1 MSDTQEPKKKFKLH
15 DSYRRQEKERKK
27 QRRFSLMGKGWGKG
41 FVSEALFSKKMLHP
55 YFWLSWLGAGCFFL
69 LVVLLPYPV
78 QMFLGRLLGRLIGAL
93 MPSRRY
99 VLETNLKLAFPDM
112 GEDERRVMMK
122 RVLENSGVAVFETGI
137 AWFWSDRRLLKH
149 ASFDEK
155 EIAAARAL
163 AAQNRPTIVLTCHFV
178 HLEIMARLYALLIK
192 PGIGV
197 YRPSEHPVWEY
208 LQVKG
213 RLRDNLALVSSKDPR
228 SMLKAMMRKV
238 PIWYAPDQDYGAKVS
253 IFAPFF
259 AVKKAATVTGTHD
272 LARFKDTVVQPSWTM
287 RDHGKY
293 ILRVLPPLDNFP
305 TEDVMADTVRVNQI
319 LEQMIMT
326 RPDQYLW
333 LHRRFKTR
341 PEGESERYPAL
352 SDKPTAL
359 NEDKAARKGESFKK
373 AEVKGGNSASEIA
386 EEPHA

>member
-1 MSDTQEPKKKFKLH
+1 MSNTQEPQKKFKLH
-15 DSYRRQEKERKK
+15 DSFHRQEKERKK
-27 QRRFSLMGKGWGKG
+27 QRRFSLMGSGWGKG

-55 YFWLSWLGAGCFFL
+55 YFWGAWLGAGCFYL

-78 QMFLGRLLGRLIGAL
+78 QMFLGRLLGRLIGAIK
-93 MPSRRY
+93 PSRRY
-99 VLETNLKLAFPDM
+99 VLKTNLKLAFPQM
-112 GEDERRVMMK
+112 SETERQVMMK

-137 AWFWSDRRLLKH
+137 AWFWSDSRLLRHVKY
-149 ASFDEK
+149 DEK
-155 EIAAARAL
+155 EIAEARKL
-163 AAQNRPTIVLTCHFV
+163 AAENKPTIVLTCHFV
-178 HLEIMARLYALLIK
+178 HLEIMARVYALLIK

-259 AVKKAATVTGTHD
+259 AVEKAATVTGTHD
-272 LARFKDTVVQPSWTM
+272 LARFKDTIVQPSWTM

-293 ILRVLPPLDNFP
+293 VLKVLPPLDNFP
-305 TEDVMADTVRVNQI
+305 TEDVLADTVRVNKI
-319 LEQMIMT
+319 LEQMIMS

-341 PEGESERYPAL
+341 PEGDPERYPAL

-359 NEDKAARKGESFKK
+359 KEKQIKKGGQYTENTAKQANSSEDNK
-373 AEVKGGNSASEIA
+373 AE
-386 EEPHA
+386 

>member
-1 MSDTQEPKKKFKLH
+1 MSDSNSNQKSRKFKLH
-15 DSYRRQEKERKK
+15 DSYKDQERERLK
-27 QRRFSLMGKGWGKG
+27 QRRFTLVGKGWGRG
-41 FVSEALFSKKMLHP
+41 FVQKAVFTKKMLHP
-55 YFWLSWLGAGCFFL
+55 YFWGAWLCVLWYYL

-99 VLETNLKLAFPDM
+99 VLRTNLKLAFPDM
-112 GEDERRVMMK
+112 SQEDRKVMEK

-137 AWFWSDRRLLKH
+137 AWFWSDRRLLRR
-149 ASFDEK
+149 ASYDK
-155 EIAAARAL
+155 NEIEAAREL
-163 AAQNRPTIVLTCHFV
+163 AKKNLPTIVLTAHFV

-238 PIWYAPDQDYGAKVS
+238 PIWYAPDQDYGARVS
-253 IFAPFF
+253 VFAPFF
-259 AVKKAATVTGTHD
+259 GVKKAATVTGTHD
-272 LARFKDTVVQPSWTM
+272 LARFKDTVVQPSWTV

-293 ILRVLPPLDNFP
+293 VLRVNAPLDHFP
-305 TEDVMADTVRVNQI
+305 TEDVLADTVRVNKV
-319 LEQMIMT
+319 LEDMIMT

-341 PEGESERYPAL
+341 PEGEAERYPDLADTAVAL
-352 SDKPTAL
+352 K
-359 NEDKAARKGESFKK
+359 EK
-373 AEVKGGNSASEIA
+373 
-386 EEPHA
+386 